1 MDLTCED
8 RPSDSPFVES
18 VWRSR
23 SDFGGPFISMAESQ
37 ASLVVTKYKG
47 RTFITLRGP
56 ATKAMPAYSP
66 EDAEFMGIQ
75 FKPGVFIPYFPISII
90 AEGQDLSFPEASGS
104 SFWLKSS
111 AWEYPD
117 FENADTFVDRL
128 IHEDLLVAD
137 PVVDAVI
144 SGQPVDMSLRN
155 IRRRFMRATGLTFG
169 ALYQIERARYATS
182 LLKEG
187 MLIQDVVYEAGYF
200 DQSHLTRVLKQY
212 IGLTPAQVA
221 DETRRSPLS
230 FFYKK
235 NPLSLNYNSNN
246 DDEIRLK

>member
-8 RPSDSPFVES
+8 RSSDSPFVES
-18 VWRSR
+18 IWHSR
-23 SDFGGPFISMAESQ
+23 SDYGGPFISMAESQ
-37 ASLVVTKYKG
+37 TSLVVTKYRG

-66 EDAEFMGIQ
+66 EDAEFIGIQ
-75 FKPGVFIPYFPISII
+75 FKPGVFIPEFPASIVT
-90 AEGQDLSFPEASGS
+90 EGHDLSFPEASGS
-104 SFWLKSS
+104 SFWLKAS

-128 IHEDLLVAD
+128 VHEGLLLAD
-137 PVVDAVI
+137 PVVDSVV

-155 IRRRFMRATGLTFG
+155 IRRRFLRATGLTFG
-169 ALYQIERARYATS
+169 ALYQIERARYATL

-187 MLIQDVVYEAGYF
+187 MSILDVVYEAGYF
-200 DQSHLTRVLKQY
+200 DQPHLTHALNQY
-212 IGLTPAQVA
+212 VGLTPAQVA

-230 FFYKK
+230 FLYKK